1 MKFCTTEQALRF
13 ERGNVSLPPGVEY
26 RVLYS
31 DQLGVATY
39 PLHHHA
45 YYEALYFLSGSVRY
59 VIEGE
64 QYQLDAGALLI
75 VPPYH
80 LHQVCPPADAP
91 YERIVLGFDALLPE
105 KLSDGLCDL
114 SACLDTQRPGH
125 TNVFWLESGP
135 REELHTLMHAL
146 LRESQREELG
156 KPLAERALLTQLFLL
171 LNRASQNGAFAAA
184 LEPPGAK
191 LVRAVAAYLDRHYAD
206 PITLETLEKR
216 FFVSRYYLSR
226 EFTRLVGCPPH
237 RYLLQKRLANAQRL
251 LRGGT
256 PPQQAAAQCGF
267 DDYTNF
273 YRRFR
278 AAYGVGPQDYRARFG
293 AASRETP

>member
-1 MKFCTTEQALRF
+1 MEFYTAEQALRF
-13 ERGNVSLPPGVEY
+13 ERGNICLPPGVEY
-26 RVLYS
+26 CIRYS
-31 DQLGVATY
+31 DRLGVAPY
-39 PLHHHA
+39 PLHHHT

-59 VIEGE
+59 GIEGE
-64 QYQLDAGALLI
+64 QYQLNAGALLI

-80 LHQVCPPADAP
+80 LHQVCLPADAP

-105 KLSDGLCDL
+105 NLSGGICDL
-114 SACLDTQRPGH
+114 STCLDTQRPGH

-146 LRESQREELG
+146 LRESRQEEFG
-156 KPLAERALLTQLFLL
+156 KSLAERTLLTQIFLL
-171 LNRASQNGAFAAA
+171 LNRASQSGAFAAA

-191 LVRAVAAYLDRHYAD
+191 LVRAVAAYLDSHYAD
-206 PITLETLEKR
+206 SISLETLEKH

-256 PPQQAAAQCGF
+256 PPQQAAALCGF
-267 DDYTNF
+267 EEYTNF

-278 AAYGVGPQDYRARFG
+278 TAYGVGPQAYRMRFG
-293 AASRETP
+293 AGEP